1 MAKGRYRQ
9 VGMATAPENP
19 PPKPWTHFSM
29 VTQPNVFW
37 KKEDL
42 VPVSGPWEEARDEEL
57 YALKAEI
64 ETSFVSSYNWDAW
77 KKICNPFEYIYTPA
91 KDSNPLPSI
100 SLLNPLSR
108 SYFKMWE
115 MLELT
120 GITKAL
126 PQRVRSAHICEGPGG
141 FIQAIYD
148 SVERERK
155 QVGSTL
161 AMTLRPD
168 HASVPG
174 WKRAANFLRRHRT
187 IHIEYGPK
195 KNGDI
200 LDPENQAAYV
210 AEAIH
215 GAHIFTADGGFDFSD
230 EYDKQ
235 ELNIYN
241 LLVNSILLAIQSLTQ
256 NGSVVLKIFDIQ
268 SRATEDLLA
277 ICASQ
282 FKQWTLY
289 KPATSRP
296 CNSEKYFIGTGFRGK
311 NPLIINYLKHISAEI
326 REGRSFTKL
335 LPEDFEYGR
344 QIRETIQ
351 RIQAPILERQKLSI
365 QNVLKISKEKS
376 FEEQRINSFIY
387 GAENALEWCRVFRI
401 PTRQNAMESLAT
413 ILPPT
418 CRS

>member
-1 MAKGRYRQ
+1 
-9 VGMATAPENP
+9 
-19 PPKPWTHFSM
+19 M

-37 KKEDL
+37 KKEHL
-42 VPVSGPWEEARDEEL
+42 VPQLAPWEETRDEDL
-57 YALKAEI
+57 YALKQDI

-77 KKICNPFEYIYTPA
+77 KKICNPYEYIYTPA
-91 KDSNPLPSI
+91 KDSNPLPSV

-126 PQRVRSAHICEGPGG
+126 PQRVRTAHVCEGPGG

-148 SVERERK
+148 SVERDRK
-155 QVGSTL
+155 QISATL

-168 HASVPG
+168 HPSVPG
-174 WKRAANFLRRHRT
+174 WKRAANFLRRHKT

-195 KNGDI
+195 RNGDI
-200 LDPENQAAYV
+200 LDPENQQAYLETV
-210 AEAIH
+210 PS
-215 GAHIFTADGGFDFSD
+215 GVHIFTADGGFDFSD

-241 LLVNSILLAIQSLTQ
+241 LLVNSILLASQCLTLD
-256 NGSVVLKIFDIQ
+256 GSFVLKIFDIQ

-282 FKQWTLY
+282 FKRWTIY

-296 CNSEKYFIGTGFRGK
+296 CNSEKYFIGTGFRGR
-311 NPLIINYLKHISAEI
+311 NALLVSFLKEVAAALKE
-326 REGRSFTKL
+326 EQTFVKL
-335 LPEDFEYGR
+335 LGDDYEIA
-344 QIRETIQ
+344 QKIRETI
-351 RIQAPILERQKLSI
+351 REITVPISERQKLSI
-365 QNVLKISKEKS
+365 QNVLKISKERT
-376 FEEQRINSFIY
+376 FEEQREVSFKA
-387 GAENALEWCRVFRI
+387 GTDNAQEWCRIFRI
-401 PTRQNAMESLAT
+401 PTRQNPMETLTTITSAT
-413 ILPPT
+413 T
-418 CRS
+418 SKA

>member
-1 MAKGRYRQ
+1 
-9 VGMATAPENP
+9 MATAPENT
-19 PPKPWTHFSM
+19 KPWTHFSM
-29 VTQPNVFW
+29 VTQTNVFW
-37 KKEDL
+37 KKEHL
-42 VPVSGPWEEARDEEL
+42 VPVAEPWEEKRDQEL
-57 YALKAEI
+57 FDLKKEI
-64 ETSFVSSYNWDAW
+64 ETSFASSYNWDAW
-77 KKICNPFEYIYTPA
+77 KKICNPYEYIYTPA

-120 GITKAL
+120 GIAKKL
-126 PQRVRSAHICEGPGG
+126 PQRTRTAHVCEGPGG

-168 HASVPG
+168 HPSVPG
-174 WKRAANFLRRHRT
+174 WKRAANFLRRHKT
-187 IHIEYGPK
+187 IQIEYGPK

-200 LDPENQAAYV
+200 LDPENQTAYLANAPQGV
-210 AEAIH
+210 
-215 GAHIFTADGGFDFSD
+215 HIFTADGGFDFSD

-235 ELNIYN
+235 ELNIYS
-241 LLVNSILLAIQSLTQ
+241 LLVNSILLATQSLVPE
-256 NGSVVLKIFDIQ
+256 GSFVLKIFDIQ

-282 FKQWTLY
+282 FKRWTLY

-296 CNSEKYFIGTGFRGK
+296 CNSEKYFIGTGFRGR
-311 NPLIINYLKHISAEI
+311 NPLLVSYLKHLAAGVSAGET
-326 REGRSFTKL
+326 FVKL
-335 LPEDFEYGR
+335 LADDFEYGQR
-344 QIRETIQ
+344 LRETIQ
-351 RIQAPILERQKLSI
+351 RIQTPILEKQKLSI

-376 FEEQRINSFIY
+376 FEEQREESFKL
-387 GAENALEWCRVFRI
+387 GTENALDWCRVFRV
-401 PTRQNAMESLAT
+401 PTRNL
-413 ILPPT
+413 
-418 CRS
+418 